1 MIDSVGGVKIEVSLM
16 IDSVGGVKI
25 EVSLMIDSVGGVKI
39 EVSLI
44 SSGGDV
50 LLFLQFFRLD
60 FVFHLFFI

>member
-1 MIDSVGGVKIEVSLM
+1 M